1 MIILIS
7 SSAENDDWCQFFLL
21 PDISNCLLSNGSG
34 LYSRAKVIIKHSNL
48 ILFEFWG
55 LASALSEIIEIE
67 FWSLQDI
74 VRSSTQYPLSAFE
87 E

>member
-7 SSAENDDWCQFFLL
+7 SSSKNDDLGQFFLL
-21 PDISNCLLSNGSG
+21 RDISTCLLSNGSG
-34 LYSRAKVIIKHSNL
+34 LYSGAKVIIKHSNL
-48 ILFEFWG
+48 ILFEFLG

-74 VRSSTQYPLSAFE
+74 VRSSK
-87 E
+87 

>member
-7 SSAENDDWCQFFLL
+7 FSPENDDWCQFFLL
-21 PDISNCLLSNGSG
+21 PDISTRLLSNGSG

-74 VRSSTQYPLSAFE
+74 VPSSK
-87 E
+87 